1 MYKEYKKTDRKMPLL
16 IVPVEVIGA
25 LNTNDFN
32 RPLPFESENSVLTK
46 ARGSVALRLKSKL
59 RSRYAP

>member
-1 MYKEYKKTDRKMPLL
+1 MPLL
-16 IVPVEVIGA
+16 IVPVEVSAA
-25 LNTNDFN
+25 LNTDDFN

-46 ARGSVALRLKSKL
+46 ARGSVAVRHKSTL